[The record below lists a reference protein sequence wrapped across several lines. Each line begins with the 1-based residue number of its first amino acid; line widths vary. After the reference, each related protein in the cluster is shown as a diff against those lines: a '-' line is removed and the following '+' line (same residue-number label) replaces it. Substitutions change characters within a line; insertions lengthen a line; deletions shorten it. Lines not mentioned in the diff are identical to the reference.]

1 MNSTTGNESIES
13 SSCFSTTAYKIGQ
26 TIALTACFES
36 DHYCV
41 LLTGNSFIV
50 LIVYKP
56 PALRKPINYFIANM
70 AMSDLAVFNILA
82 TYAPI
87 IDTQHKLVAHRWPVW
102 PGLV

>member
-1 MNSTTGNESIES
+1 MNSTTGNGSIES

-26 TIALTACFES
+26 TIALSLIIAVS
-36 DHYCV
+36 
-41 LLTGNSFIV
+41 LTGNSFIV
-50 LIVYKP
+50 LIVYKT